1 VTLLLNN
8 THPVARGCL
17 SARRSLGL
25 AVTPMLL
32 ARIDEVI
39 E

>member
-1 VTLLLNN
+1 LFIAAIGISVP
-8 THPVARGCL
+8 H
-17 SARRSLGL
+17 
-25 AVTPMLL
+25 MLL

>member
-1 VTLLLNN
+1 
-8 THPVARGCL
+8 
-17 SARRSLGL
+17 
-25 AVTPMLL
+25 MLL